1 MSRYIYDKVQA
12 VKKEEQD
19 LLKQTLLR
27 YGKEERG
34 QKIYRFSDD
43 TAPIVASYLF
53 DDPCDIIIK
62 QVAVDEDGNNLEI
75 IGEDKKVGG
84 QKHVIDPD
92 DIFAGHIDFIIDSI
106 L

>member
-12 VKKEEQD
+12 IKKEEQD
-19 LLKQTLLR
+19 LLKQFLLR

-43 TAPIVASYLF
+43 TAPIIAGYLF
-53 DDPCDIIIK
+53 DDPCDIIVK
-62 QVAVDEDGNNLEI
+62 QVAVDEDGSNLEI
-75 IGEDKKVGG
+75 IGADMEVRN
-84 QKHVIDPD
+84 QNLVINLD
-92 DIFAGHIDFIIDSI
+92 DIFAGYIDCITDSI

>member
-12 VKKEEQD
+12 IKKEEQGI
-19 LLKQTLLR
+19 LKQTLLS
-27 YGKEERG
+27 YGKEEGG
-34 QKIYRFSDD
+34 QRIYRFSYD
-43 TAPIVASYLF
+43 TAPIVACYLF

-75 IGEDKKVGG
+75 IGADKKVRE
-84 QKHVIDPD
+84 QRLVINPD
-92 DIFAGHIDFIIDSI
+92 DIFAGHLDFITDSI